1 MRALTV
7 LAGLGLLIGSFVF
20 AAPVAAGDPCLHDM
34 QRPAVSDGRT
44 TVVKLDK
51 CAFFPTVAHVPVGTE
66 VQFLNADMVGHEVV
80 GANLTWGHHDKI
92 LGTGD
97 QLGVR
102 FATAGIYPY
111 ACMIHP
117 GMTGAI
123 IVGDALSA
131 AVPPAAPAPAGTAV
145 GAPADAGAGAPAP
158 KPAGSDPVSSSSA
171 SSGPLPAVLGIA
183 FVALLAVLG
192 AWVTARR
199 RRASTSPPTA

>member
-1 MRALTV
+1 MRVLTV
-7 LAGLGLLIGSFVF
+7 LAGLGLLIGSLVF

-34 QRPAVSDGRT
+34 QRPSVSDGKS

-80 GANLTWGHHDKI
+80 GANLTWGHHNKI

-123 IVGDALSA
+123 VVGDALSA

-145 GAPADAGAGAPAP
+145 GAPAAAGAGAPAP
-158 KPAGSDPVSSSSA
+158 QRADPVPASSSSA
-171 SSGPLPAVLGIA
+171 WSGPLPAILGIG
-183 FVALLAVLG
+183 FLALAIVLG
-192 AWVTARR
+192 ASVTTRR
-199 RRASTSPPTA
+199 RRSNAAPPTA

>member
-1 MRALTV
+1 MRVLTV

-34 QRPAVSDGRT
+34 RRPSVSDGKS

-66 VQFLNADMVGHEVV
+66 VLFLNADMVGHEVV

-102 FATAGIYPY
+102 FETAGIYPY

-131 AVPPAAPAPAGTAV
+131 AVPPAAPAPAGTAA
-145 GAPADAGAGAPAP
+145 GAPADAGAGAPVP
-158 KPAGSDPVSSSSA
+158 QPADPVPASSSA
-171 SSGPLPAVLGIA
+171 WSGAVPAVLGIA
-183 FVALLAVLG
+183 FLALLLLLG
-192 AWVTARR
+192 ASVTARR
-199 RRASTSPPTA
+199 RRSNATGPTA

>member
-1 MRALTV
+1 MRVMKL
-7 LAGLGLLIGSFVF
+7 LAGVGLLVGSFGV
-20 AAPVAAGDPCLHDM
+20 AAPVAAGDPCFHDM
-34 QRPAVSDGRT
+34 ARPPVSEGNA

-51 CAFFPTVAHVPVGTE
+51 CAFFPTIAHVPVGTE

-102 FATAGIYPY
+102 FASAGIYPY

-123 IVGDALSA
+123 IVGDTATA
-131 AVPPAAPAPAGTAV
+131 AAPAGGTPVAGEAAPVQQPADPAPAPA
-145 GAPADAGAGAPAP
+145 
-158 KPAGSDPVSSSSA
+158 SA
-171 SSGPLPAVLGIA
+171 ASPGLLPAVLGLAIL
-183 FVALLAVLG
+183 ALVAVLG
-192 AWVTARR
+192 ASVAMRR
-199 RRASTSPPTA
+199 RRAPTARPTA

>member
-7 LAGLGLLIGSFVF
+7 LAGLGLLIGSLVF

-34 QRPAVSDGRT
+34 QRPSVSEGKS

-131 AVPPAAPAPAGTAV
+131 AVPPAAPAPAGTAA
-145 GAPADAGAGAPAP
+145 GAPADPVPA
-158 KPAGSDPVSSSSA
+158 SSSA
-171 SSGPLPAVLGIA
+171 WFGQLPAVLAIG
-183 FVALLAVLG
+183 FLALLVVLG
-192 AWVTARR
+192 ASVTARR
-199 RRASTSPPTA
+199 RRSNATPPTA